1 LGVGGT
7 ATIVGKAEFDD
18 DVCVSGNTILVGNLT
33 VGGTTT
39 IGGAVSIAGA
49 LSVGG
54 ATGLAG
60 KLTLTSTDGIEI
72 DVASGDPKIVFDTAG
87 ADKFVVGVDDDDS
100 DKLKIDTGA
109 TVGGST
115 ALEVA
120 SDKSLFA
127 QHQIVKLNAQTGTT
141 YTTVLTDA
149 NTLVTLNNGS
159 AITLTIPQNSSV
171 AYTIGTTIAF
181 MTLGSGQVTI
191 AGSGITFR
199 ANNGQKSNG
208 QYSMFTCTKID
219 TDTWAVGGDTAD

>member
-1 LGVGGT
+1 M
-7 ATIVGKAEFDD
+7 
-18 DVCVSGNTILVGNLT
+18 
-33 VGGTTT
+33 
-39 IGGAVSIAGA
+39 
-49 LSVGG
+49 SVGG
-54 ATGLAG
+54 AAGLAG

-72 DVASGDPKIVFDTAG
+72 DVASGDPKIVFDTDG
-87 ADKFVVGVDDDDS
+87 ADKFVVGVDDSDS
-100 DKLKIDTGA
+100 DKLKVDTGA
-109 TVGGST
+109 TVGGAT

-127 QHQIVKLNAQTGTT
+127 QHQIVKINAQTGTT

-159 AITLTIPQNSSV
+159 AITVTIPQNSSV
-171 AYTIGTTIAF
+171 AYPIGTTIAF

-191 AGSGITFR
+191 SGSGVTFR

-208 QYSMFTCTKID
+208 QYAMFTCTKID